1 MSWVVEAGEESSA
14 KVFGLRTTEP
24 AFTFVVAF
32 TPALASRGT
41 KAEDPV

>member
-1 MSWVVEAGEESSA
+1 MSWVVEAGDESNA

-24 AFTFVVAF
+24 ALTLVDVFR
-32 TPALASRGT
+32 PALASRGT